1 MTNTTLSRIVVRA
14 FIGPRPVYSRI
25 ILTIAVDIAAGSV
38 LLDWRSGPVSVV
50 IADLFSPFPGV
61 V

>member
-1 MTNTTLSRIVVRA
+1 
-14 FIGPRPVYSRI
+14 VYSRI